1 MLLMLGVGGLQLY
14 GICFRRLVYSEVVE
28 ARSSYKKSYLKG
40 FRNPGCGDS
49 TGSNTSWTCLGEV
62 GWDGRGAVW
71 HNLCDAPLVDQA
83 SLVDGDSVDVICRYD
98 EYGFSYTGI

>member
-1 MLLMLGVGGLQLY
+1 MWGVGELQLY
-14 GICFRRLVYSEVVE
+14 GICRRRLVYSEVVE

-49 TGSNTSWTCLGEV
+49 TGSNTSSTCLGKV
-62 GWDGRGAVW
+62 GWEGRGAVW
-71 HNLCDAPLVDQA
+71 HSLCEAP
-83 SLVDGDSVDVICRYD
+83 LVDGDSVDVLCRYD